1 MDKSYIIN
9 RLNNDK
15 RLDWDEYFSLITILT
30 SQRSPCNR
38 LKVGCII
45 VKDKRIISTSYNGFL
60 PNCEHKSIVI
70 NNHEQATVHAEQN
83 AIADSAKRGINIFG
97 ATAYITHYPCIN
109 CFKILAAS
117 GIKEIKYLNDY
128 KNDKII
134 NELIENGAEVI
145 ITKFTSEM

>member
-1 MDKSYIIN
+1 MDKRFIIE

-15 RLDWDEYFSLITILT
+15 RLDWDEYFSLIAILT

-45 VKDKRIISTSYNGFL
+45 VKDRRIISTSYNGYL
-60 PNCEHKSIVI
+60 PNCKHESIVV
-70 NNHEQATVHAEQN
+70 NDHEQAIVHAEQN
-83 AIADSAKRGINIFG
+83 AIADSAKRGVNLYG
-97 ATAYITHYPCIN
+97 ATAYITHYPCLN

-128 KNDKII
+128 KNNDI
-134 NELIENGAEVI
+134 NKKLLENGVKI
-145 ITKFTSEM
+145 NITKVSF